1 MSLNDSFKGEKM
13 ETNFDCPYGLK
24 IPLNQKSSNF
34 RIPYLDASSDLNV
47 LVWKMIPYYF
57 RGHQTF
63 MKVDGA
69 AIERQFQKLILLVS
83 PPIQR

>member
-1 MSLNDSFKGEKM
+1 MSLNYSFEGEKM

-47 LVWKMIPYYF
+47 LV
-57 RGHQTF
+57 
-63 MKVDGA
+63 
-69 AIERQFQKLILLVS
+69 
-83 PPIQR
+83 